1 MVEPK
6 VLVVPGG
13 ASIPFSLAKLFVEGG
28 TTLRR
33 RLLGL
38 TILALGTFALSSSGT
53 NAGALT
59 SSSAGKSGGVLA
71 ITLPGI
77 TWPTLDPATSSVAEL
92 DGSIESAIFGA
103 LIEVGPHSTLVP
115 DEASGWHF
123 SDHGLRFDLTI
134 RHGLRFQDGT
144 PFNAEAVAS
153 SMKRD
158 LTPSN
163 ACLCLADFGDVTSV
177 SAPSPYDV
185 TLTLKTPDYV
195 LPADFIDDPM
205 NWTVSPTSLKRGT
218 TAVNQHPIGAGPF
231 EIVSNTAN
239 NVITL
244 KRYTGYWQKG
254 RPYLNGLKFLSTTA
268 DESDLNAIEADSTQ
282 LTSITTVP
290 LWEQAKTM
298 PGLKTYEQQGVNLD
312 FNRLNSRT
320 APFNNIL
327 AREAV
332 TYATDPAP
340 IDKALYKNVFPL
352 VQGWTS
358 PYMLFYQ
365 KSVPNYPK
373 YNLAKAKSL
382 VKQLGGL
389 HFTVIVNDTPIAVE
403 QADALSAQWR
413 AAGMTVAIS
422 EQTIPAQ
429 TQDLARN
436 DWQMISAGWA
446 GCDVDPGD
454 CAPINFSSTGLF
466 TPAKDPALDHL
477 IDEAAGSPSPTVRKG
492 YYDQINEYLNAHFYF
507 TWLWAQPTL
516 MVARTNVEGLP
527 TSVGLEGPFNWETV
541 WMKD

>member
-1 MVEPK
+1 
-6 VLVVPGG
+6 
-13 ASIPFSLAKLFVEGG
+13 
-28 TTLRR
+28 
-33 RLLGL
+33 
-38 TILALGTFALSSSGT
+38 
-53 NAGALT
+53 
-59 SSSAGKSGGVLA
+59 LA

-103 LIEVGPHSTLVP
+103 LIEVGPHSKLVP
-115 DEASGWHF
+115 DEATGWHF
-123 SDHGLRFDLTI
+123 SDHGLRFDMTI
-134 RHGLRFQDGT
+134 RHGLKFQDGT

-153 SMKRD
+153 SMQRD
-158 LTPSN
+158 LNPKN
-163 ACLCLADFGDVTSV
+163 ACLCLADFGAVTSV

-185 TLTLKTPDYV
+185 RLTLKTQDYV

-205 NWTVSPTSLKRGT
+205 NWTVSPTSLKRSQGQ
-218 TAVNQHPIGAGPF
+218 VLQDPVGAGPF
-231 EIVSNTAN
+231 QVVSNTAN

-244 KRYTGYWQKG
+244 KRYPDYWQKG
-254 RPYLNGLKFLSTTA
+254 QPHLNSLKFISTTA
-268 DESDLNAIEADSTQ
+268 DASDLSAIEAGSTQ
-282 LTSITTVP
+282 LTAVTTVP

-298 PGLKTYEQQGVNLD
+298 SGLKTYEQQGVNLA
-312 FNRLNSRT
+312 FNRINARS

-332 TYATDPAP
+332 TYATNPAP

-352 VQGWTS
+352 IQGWTS

-365 KSVPNYPK
+365 KSVPNYPA

-389 HFTVIVNDTPIAVE
+389 SFTVIVNDTPIAVE
-403 QADALSAQWR
+403 QADALIGQWKE
-413 AAGMTVAIS
+413 AGITATIS

-436 DWQMISAGWA
+436 DWQMMSAGWA

-466 TPAKDPALDHL
+466 TPTHDPALDHL
-477 IDEAAGSPSPTVRKG
+477 INQAAGSPSSDVRKG
-492 YYDQINEYLNAHFYF
+492 FYDQINEYLNSHFYF

-516 MVARTNVEGLP
+516 MVARSNVEGLP
-527 TSVGLEGPFNWETV
+527 SSVGLDGPFNWESV
-541 WMKD
+541 WIKK